1 MNDSLTFANHLPSVA
16 RDGVNASCWVDSQRA
31 PFSRDVALERWTVR
45 DGDRDN
51 FFMRRALVEAELAAE
66 EGEVPIGA
74 VLVCQNYII
83 ARDHNRRE
91 RLCDPT
97 AHAETLVLRQA
108 SLFYPSWR
116 IEDSELFV
124 TLEPCMMCAGALVQS
139 RVNRTVF
146 GARDPKGGAV
156 VSLYAALSDPRLN
169 WRCEVVEGVL
179 REDCAELLRAFFRAK
194 RTKKRRDER
203 L

>member
-1 MNDSLTFANHLPSVA
+1 MSDSLTFVGDSAPS
-16 RDGVNASCWVDSQRA
+16 RRGVGGASCRDNLRGTSL
-31 PFSRDVALERWTVR
+31 PFDVALERWTAR
-45 DGDRDN
+45 DGDRDR
-51 FFMRRALVEAELAAE
+51 FFMRRALTEAELAAE

-74 VLVCQNYII
+74 VLVCQNSIV

-108 SLFYPSWR
+108 SLFFPSWR

-124 TLEPCMMCAGALVQS
+124 TLEPCVMCAGALVQS
-139 RVNRTVF
+139 RVDRVVF
-146 GARDPKGGAV
+146 GTRDPKGGAV

-179 REDCAELLRAFFRAK
+179 REECAETLRAFFRAK
-194 RTKKRRDER
+194 RNRTTQTEHE
-203 L
+203 

>member
-1 MNDSLTFANHLPSVA
+1 MSDSLTFANGSAFESKGAGRFSCRAYLSESSLP
-16 RDGVNASCWVDSQRA
+16 
-31 PFSRDVALERWTVR
+31 PDVAFERWTPR
-45 DGDRDN
+45 DGDRDQ

-74 VLVCQNYII
+74 VLVCQNCVI

-108 SLFYPSWR
+108 SLFFPSWR
-116 IEDSELFV
+116 VEDSELFV
-124 TLEPCMMCAGALVQS
+124 TLEPCVMCAGALVQS
-139 RVNRTVF
+139 RVNRVVF
-146 GARDPKGGAV
+146 GTRDPKGGAV

-179 REDCAELLRAFFRAK
+179 REDCAEALRAFFRAK
-194 RTKKRRDER
+194 RNKPE
-203 L
+203 